1 MVTTNKNIDI
11 AGIRKLL
18 GEVRDP
24 EVPVL
29 SILDLGIVR
38 DIRVVPP
45 GDAGPLPLE
54 RSGDDEAIS
63 HRTPERDPSALHVV
77 SREIQTIPHQTPE
90 EDQPA
95 ALEAP
100 GSGHDQLEIVI
111 TPTYSGCPAMDMI
124 RKEIMTTLNQHG
136 YGHVKVTTVL
146 SPAWT
151 TEWMSQE
158 GKDKL
163 RAYGIAPPN
172 PLQQVCQIRPF
183 HREEAVQCPHCGSY
197 HTSLISEFGSTAC
210 KALYKCGDCK
220 EPFDYFK
227 CH

>member
-1 MVTTNKNIDI
+1 MVMTNKNIDI
-11 AGIRKLL
+11 VEIRKLL
-18 GEVRDP
+18 GEVHDP

-38 DIRVVPP
+38 DVRV
-45 GDAGPLPLE
+45 
-54 RSGDDEAIS
+54 
-63 HRTPERDPSALHVV
+63 
-77 SREIQTIPHQTPE
+77 E
-90 EDQPA
+90 E
-95 ALEAP
+95 
-100 GSGHDQLEIVI
+100 GLEIVI

-124 RKEIMTTLNQHG
+124 RKEIVTTLNQHG
-136 YGHVKVTTVL
+136 YEHVKVTTVL

-183 HREEAVQCPHCGSY
+183 HRDEAVQCPHCGSY

-210 KALYKCGDCK
+210 KALYKCEDCK

>member
-1 MVTTNKNIDI
+1 MTNKNIDI
-11 AGIRKLL
+11 AKIRKLL
-18 GEVRDP
+18 GEVHDP

-38 DIRVVPP
+38 DVRVEN
-45 GDAGPLPLE
+45 G
-54 RSGDDEAIS
+54 
-63 HRTPERDPSALHVV
+63 
-77 SREIQTIPHQTPE
+77 
-90 EDQPA
+90 
-95 ALEAP
+95 
-100 GSGHDQLEIVI
+100 LEIVI

-124 RKEIMTTLNQHG
+124 RKEIVTTLNQHG
-136 YGHVKVTTVL
+136 YEGVKVTTVL

-183 HREEAVQCPHCGSY
+183 HRDEAVQCPHCGSY

-210 KALYKCGDCK
+210 KALYKCEDCK